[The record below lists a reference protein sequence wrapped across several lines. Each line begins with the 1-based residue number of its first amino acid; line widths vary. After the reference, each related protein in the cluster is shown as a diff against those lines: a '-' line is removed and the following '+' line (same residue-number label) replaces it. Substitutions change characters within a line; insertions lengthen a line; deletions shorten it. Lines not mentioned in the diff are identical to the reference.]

1 VAGDGVDEAR
11 FGAPAPAST
20 EPIGSVVVGAQVRV
34 VTGRHRGATA
44 EVVAL
49 ETVPTPSGRGARMAL
64 IRRPRAGESWE
75 FVTDLAPLA

>member
-1 VAGDGVDEAR
+1 VAGPGVEDAR
-11 FGAPAPAST
+11 FGAPAPTST
-20 EPIGSVVVGAQVRV
+20 EPIGEIVVGSSVRV

-44 EVVAL
+44 EVVRL